1 MKNNNKKSLGKIII
15 ADDEQTFLMATAQL
29 LRNEG
34 FECDC
39 VQDADQAIKKITD
52 NQYNLIIADIKMQ
65 GNTNLELVK
74 NLSQTQNQISII
86 LVTGYPSQQTA
97 IDSVSLPV
105 SAYLTKPVDFPEL
118 LQKTTAAVKVNQLY
132 KTITATRNDL
142 KIWIEQLQAIEL
154 TIQGGKSSYFDEAL
168 KSFLEITTMKINDT
182 FNGIRRA
189 IDLLDGIDQQ
199 TQICKV
205 MQCQKLDDLTEGL
218 EQTVTGL
225 TNSRELYKS
234 RQLAAIR
241 VKLEK
246 LLYNIHKI

>member
-1 MKNNNKKSLGKIII
+1 MKKYEKKSMGKIII
-15 ADDEQTFLMATAQL
+15 ADDEQTFLLATAQL

-39 VQDADQAIKKITD
+39 VQDAAEAIKKITD
-52 NQYNLIIADIKMQ
+52 GQYDLIIADIKMQ

-74 NLSQTQNQISII
+74 HLSQIQNQISII

-118 LQKTTAAVKVNQLY
+118 LQKTKAAVKVNRLY
-132 KTITATRNDL
+132 KTIAETKINL
-142 KIWIEQLQAIEL
+142 KLWIEQLQAIEL
-154 TIQGGKSSYFDEAL
+154 TIQGRKTNCFDEAL
-168 KSFLEITTMKINDT
+168 KSFLEITTMKIDDT
-182 FNGIRRA
+182 FNGIRKA
-189 IDLLDGIDQQ
+189 FDLLDGIDTQ
-199 TQICKV
+199 TQICEI
-205 MQCQKLDDLTEGL
+205 MQCQKLDDLTKGL
-218 EQTVTGL
+218 EQTVASL

-234 RQLAAIR
+234 RQLAVIR

-246 LLYNIHKI
+246 LLQNIHKI

>member
-1 MKNNNKKSLGKIII
+1 MKKRRQKSLGKIII
-15 ADDEQTFLMATAQL
+15 ADDEQTFLLATAQL

-39 VQDADQAIKKITD
+39 VQDATEALEKITTE
-52 NQYNLIIADIKMQ
+52 QYNLIIADIKMQ
-65 GNTNLELVK
+65 GNANLELVK
-74 NLSQTQNQISII
+74 HLSQIQNQISII

-97 IDSVSLPV
+97 IESVSLPV

-118 LQKTTAAVKVNQLY
+118 LQKTKTAVKVNQLY
-132 KTITATRNDL
+132 KTISETRSNL
-142 KIWIEQLQAIEL
+142 KLWIEQLQAIEL
-154 TIQGGKSSYFDEAL
+154 TLQGGKSNCFDEAL
-168 KSFLEITTMKINDT
+168 KSFLEITTMKIDDT

-189 IDLLDGIDQQ
+189 IELLDGIDQQ

-205 MQCQKLDDLTEGL
+205 MQCQKLDDLTKGL
-218 EQTVTGL
+218 EQTVAGL

-234 RQLAAIR
+234 KQLAVIR

-246 LLYNIHKI
+246 LLQNIHKI